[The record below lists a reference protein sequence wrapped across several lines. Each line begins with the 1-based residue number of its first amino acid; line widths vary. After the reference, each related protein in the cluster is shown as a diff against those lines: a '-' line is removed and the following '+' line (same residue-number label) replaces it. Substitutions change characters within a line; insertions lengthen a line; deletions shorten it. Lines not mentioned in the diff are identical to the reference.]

1 MTWSILVRDPAT
13 GALGAAV
20 ATRFFAVGAL
30 AIHVEGGVAAL
41 ATQALINP
49 MYASAGM
56 ARLRAGEAPDA
67 VASALLA
74 EDAGRD
80 HRQLHMID
88 ARGRIAQWTG
98 GDCVAW
104 CGAVRGADV
113 SVAGNMLAGAAV
125 VERTLDA
132 FQHAAGTLAE
142 RLITALEAGE
152 AAGGDKRGKQSAAL
166 KICTRDPYPD
176 LDIRTD
182 DHPDPLARTAPAV
195 CGEPGAVRG
204 VPPLPRRRRQ
214 PVRRVRPRGDR
225 RRHCARGKA
234 AYLTAITT
242 TLGSFIMRRLLLAA
256 ACVLVTAMPAFSQTL
271 RIALRQDL
279 DVLDPTLATTYVGR
293 IVFAGLCDKLFDI
306 DEKLNIVPQLATGY
320 EWADDRTLVIH
331 LRPA

>member
-49 MYASAGM
+49 VYGSAGM
-56 ARLRAGEAPDA
+56 ARLRAGEAPDV

-104 CGAVRGADV
+104 CGAMRGVDI

-125 VERTLDA
+125 VERTLEA
-132 FQHAAGTLAE
+132 FQRAVGTLAE
-142 RLITALEAGE
+142 RLISALEVGE
-152 AAGGDKRGKQSAAL
+152 AAGGDRRGKQSAAL
-166 KICTRDPYPD
+166 KICTRDAFPD

-182 DHPDPLARTAPAV
+182 DHPDPLR
-195 CGEPGAVRG
+195 E
-204 VPPLPRRRRQ
+204 L
-214 PVRRVRPRGDR
+214 
-225 RRHCARGKA
+225 
-234 AYLTAITT
+234 
-242 TLGSFIMRRLLLAA
+242 RRLHAVSLERFAVFRRFLAGTDSPCGVFDRAVIDA
-256 ACVLVTAMPAFSQTL
+256 A
-271 RIALRQDL
+271 IAREGRP
-279 DVLDPTLATTYVGR
+279 PT
-293 IVFAGLCDKLFDI
+293 
-306 DEKLNIVPQLATGY
+306 
-320 EWADDRTLVIH
+320 
-331 LRPA
+331 